1 MHKGKSMKRLTQ
13 GEDNH
18 PQAMELG
25 LRGNQPYWHLDLR
38 HLALKIVGKHTLLFR
53 PLCGTLLC

>member
-1 MHKGKSMKRLTQ
+1 MSGILIEKEIKTIRMHRGKSMERLTQ

-25 LRGNQPYWHLDLR
+25 LRGNQPY
-38 HLALKIVGKHTLLFR
+38 
-53 PLCGTLLC
+53 